1 MALTVLDARFVFLVV
16 FLTEKTSQQSCPAS
30 VSSEQGVALL
40 GYTFESRFASHFWEC
55 IRSCIEERQCWSVNY
70 HLSSRLCDLNS
81 ETKERQPLKLARR
94 DLSVYLSD
102 RKAGDLKGVV
112 RSCKDLRDLAG
123 NADLT
128 TGEYWIDP
136 EADRRL
142 LRVYC
147 DMKTNGGGWTLV
159 TRKEPL
165 KRSLGPAFYADYRY
179 ISTEKLGTVLV
190 KSLAVQKLKSFIG
203 FTQLRWRCRKQ
214 SVGRTIDIMTA
225 NNSSGAR
232 VLVHFLDGVTF
243 PDACGSFVRLPED
256 DSILTRNCAKWGS
269 NGTLPEGEWGK
280 NGLGGPLRLYNY
292 PFFWSGNFTFS
303 CINSFWY
310 CDDAGSDQNANDF
323 WELYVR

>member
-1 MALTVLDARFVFLVV
+1 
-16 FLTEKTSQQSCPAS
+16 
-30 VSSEQGVALL
+30 
-40 GYTFESRFASHFWEC
+40 
-55 IRSCIEERQCWSVNY
+55 
-70 HLSSRLCDLNS
+70 
-81 ETKERQPLKLARR
+81 
-94 DLSVYLSD
+94 
-102 RKAGDLKGVV
+102 GDWKGVV
-112 RSCKDLRDLAG
+112 RSCKHLRDLAR
-123 NADLT
+123 NADPT
-128 TGEYWIDP
+128 TREYWIDP

-159 TRKEPL
+159 TRNEPL
-165 KRSLGPAFYADYRY
+165 KRSLVTTSYADYRY

-190 KSLAVQKLKSFIG
+190 TSPAVQKLKSFIG

-232 VLVHFLDGVTF
+232 VLVHFLDRVMF

-256 DSILTRNCAKWGS
+256 NSILTRNCAKWGS

-280 NGLGGPLRLYNY
+280 YGLRGPLRLYNY

-303 CINSFWY
+303 CKNSFWY